1 MTHPTNQSLHPVKI
15 LLVEDRLQDIEITRR
30 AFARGQIK
38 NELIVVR
45 DGQEALDYLYRQGKY
60 SHPASSPRPGIIL
73 LDLNLPKVGG
83 MEVLQ
88 EIKKDEALKSIPVIV
103 LTASP
108 REEDVAAIYRLGG
121 NTYIQKPVEFEG
133 FIRVVNAIQEYW
145 VGIASLPPEVKSDLP

>member
-1 MTHPTNQSLHPVKI
+1 MSSQSLQPVKI
-15 LLVEDRLQDIEITRR
+15 LLVEDNLQDIEITRR
-30 AFARGQIK
+30 AFAKGRVK

-60 SHPASSPRPGIIL
+60 KGPASSPRPGMIL

-88 EIKKDEALKSIPVIV
+88 QIKKDDVLKSIPVIV

-108 REEDVAAIYRLGG
+108 REEDVVRTYNLGV
-121 NTYIQKPVEFEG
+121 NTYIQKPVEFDN
-133 FIRVVNAIQEYW
+133 FMRVVHAVQEYW
-145 VGIASLPPEVKSDLP
+145 IVIASLPPTV